1 LARLTAQRVATAL
14 QAEKEDVHVHGDNSV
29 AESNPLA
36 EVETRRFEPARSED
50 AKSLL
55 SPLKRLLQKAV
66 VLSYAHRPEMR
77 GVLGGVIFK
86 QAMAEVRRDAF
97 GRE

>member
-1 LARLTAQRVATAL
+1 
-14 QAEKEDVHVHGDNSV
+14 
-29 AESNPLA
+29 LA